1 MASIRAYIENI
12 IYYNEDNYY
21 AVLEASDGSA
31 EFTLVGHFPY
41 ISAGETLEAE
51 GSFTRHP
58 VYGEQFSA
66 VSFKIIEPEGAD
78 AMERY
83 LAGGAIKGIG
93 PALAKRIV
101 KKFKG
106 DTFRIIEEE
115 PERLAEIKGISESMA
130 MSIFEQA

>member
-83 LAGGAIKGIG
+83 QGHRRGAGEAHSQDIQGRYIQNNRRG
-93 PALAKRIV
+93 
-101 KKFKG
+101 
-106 DTFRIIEEE
+106 T
-115 PERLAEIKGISESMA
+115 
-130 MSIFEQA
+130 